1 MIDYFALALGHGLL
15 ALALLRLALRDD
27 VDGDPLI
34 TSLTAEA
41 AARRKKGA
49 ARGARTKPAKPG
61 DDASAAP
68 PPPPA
73 PGREG
78 G

>member
-34 TSLTAEA
+34 ASLEAEA
-41 AARRKKGA
+41 AARRKNGTKGA
-49 ARGARTKPAKPG
+49 RSKAANPG
-61 DDASAAP
+61 DDAAP
-68 PPPPA
+68 PPPA
-73 PGREG
+73 PHSAEG
-78 G
+78 